1 MVVQRSLSWLKEFSY
16 NVVRDFADEHLDD
29 YTDII
34 IHIASGKISE
44 EDAYEKML
52 EVASNLIDENF
63 EVIKEDFQDF
73 IREELSTRLF
83 KDVELYKKEFKEFEE
98 ENN

>member
-52 EVASNLIDENF
+52 EVASSLINENF

-73 IREELSTRLF
+73 IREELSTRLS